1 MWRRATPKVTPKAGP
16 DPCPHG
22 VKGTYHRLKLVGL
35 APRAERNHAF
45 HRALVELR

>member
-1 MWRRATPKVTPKAGP
+1 MAPGDAESDAEGRARSLSAW
-16 DPCPHG
+16 